1 MQSQTRRSGAEE
13 RKLGQKGG
21 ALDSLDV
28 ETDRGD
34 RRYDLAKLQ
43 LVQNGGLA
51 SGVKTDLRGAE
62 GQVSGVEEELAQRSE
77 NS

>member
-13 RKLGQKGG
+13 RKSLGI
-21 ALDSLDV
+21 LDSLDV

-34 RRYDLAKLQ
+34 GGHDLAKLE
-43 LVQNGGLA
+43 LVEDGGLA

-62 GQVSGVEEELAQRSE
+62 GQVSGVEEALAQRSE